1 MNEQSKTILTL
12 RLIITVIK
20 HLTRLLSRRLRRKR
34 NPGLGREKR
43 RKKHVRNDDA

>member
-12 RLIITVIK
+12 QLIIKAIRSLARMVTQ
-20 HLTRLLSRRLRRKR
+20 RLRRKR
-34 NPGLGREKR
+34 NPGLGRKKR